1 MASFSDLTEF
11 FFLENNNNNH
21 ARISIQDP
29 IAVPLSFALHNTR
42 STHNV
47 EKRRIHRL
55 SERT

>member
-11 FFLENNNNNH
+11 FFLENNNKNH

-47 EKRRIHRL
+47 EKDEFIV
-55 SERT
+55 